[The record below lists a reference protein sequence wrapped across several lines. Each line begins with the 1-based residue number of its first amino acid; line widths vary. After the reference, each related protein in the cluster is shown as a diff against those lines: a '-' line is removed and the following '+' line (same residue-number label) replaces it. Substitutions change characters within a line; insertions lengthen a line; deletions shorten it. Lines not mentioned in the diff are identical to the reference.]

1 MNSPEKSKKIKEFVI
16 VEILLGALLFLRY
29 YEAWVHRINGTMMAF
44 SYKYGFISR
53 GLIGTLYQGLDKILP
68 FDMISYEAC
77 VMYTLVITLIFYGTV
92 LGLFVLCLK
101 KAKEDYID
109 VMRYIMLFFTI
120 FTVPMFASHYNF
132 GRLDIYCIFLS
143 IIGAMLLIKGK
154 AEWLLIPISAL
165 GVMVHQGYVFMFFN
179 IILVLLLYQILSTEG
194 KDRKK
199 YFAIFALSLIVAS
212 ILFFWF
218 ELFSHA
224 NGEGI
229 YEEIVATAKHLC
241 KDGKI
246 HQDVVDKEILG
257 IDLSDREVEFHRMNA
272 VQFPIFV
279 VLMIPYI
286 LLLVRFF
293 KGLISQAAEKID
305 KAKYLFVAI
314 GAGTILPDLLLKV
327 DFGRWMYAI
336 IAYYCVVLLALFAM
350 GDEHVAKAF
359 AGEVARIKKHGF
371 AAVVLLVYPLIFQP
385 LWDVAICSVVAKLA
399 GYINTGL
406 GLGWWS

>member
-1 MNSPEKSKKIKEFVI
+1 
-16 VEILLGALLFLRY
+16 
-29 YEAWVHRINGTMMAF
+29 MM
-44 SYKYGFISR
+44 
-53 GLIGTLYQGLDKILP
+53 TYQ
-68 FDMISYEAC
+68 EC
-77 VMYTLVITLIFYGTV
+77 VGYTLVITLLFYETV

-101 KAKEDYID
+101 RARAQYLD
-109 VMRYIMLFFTI
+109 VMRYLMFFLTI

-132 GRLDIYCIFLS
+132 GRLDIYCVFLS
-143 IIGAMLLIKGK
+143 LLGAMLLIQGK
-154 AEWLLIPISAL
+154 AEWLLIPISAF

-179 IILVLLLYQILSTEG
+179 IILVLLMYKILSTEG
-194 KDRKK
+194 KERKK
-199 YFAIFALSLIVAS
+199 YITIFALSLLVAC

-224 NGEGI
+224 NGNGI
-229 YEEIVATAKHLC
+229 YEEIVANAKKLC
-241 KDGKI
+241 KNGKI

-257 IDLSDREVEFHRMNA
+257 IDLTGREVKYHRMNA

-279 VLMIPYI
+279 LLMLPYI

-293 KGLISQAAEKID
+293 KGLVAQAAEKKD
-305 KAKYLFVAI
+305 KIKYILAAI

-350 GDEHVAKAF
+350 GDEAVGKQF
-359 AGEVARIKKHGF
+359 CLQIDRVKKHGF
-371 AAVVLLVYPLIFQP
+371 AAAVMLLYPLVLQP

-406 GLGWWS
+406 GLGWW

>member
-1 MNSPEKSKKIKEFVI
+1 MEISEKNKKIKEFVL
-16 VEILLGALLFLRY
+16 VEILFGAILFLRY

-53 GLIGTLYQGLDKILP
+53 GLIGSIYQGLDKILP
-68 FDMISYEAC
+68 VKMMNYQAC
-77 VMYTLVITLIFYGTV
+77 VGYTLVITLLFYATV
-92 LGLFVLCLK
+92 LGFFVLCLK
-101 KAKEDYID
+101 KARAEYVDA
-109 VMRYIMLFFTI
+109 MRYIMLFFTI

-132 GRLDIYCIFLS
+132 GRLDIYCVFLS
-143 IIGAMLLIKGK
+143 ILGVVLLIRGK

-179 IILVLLLYQILSTEG
+179 IILVLLMYKILSTEG
-194 KDRKK
+194 RERQK
-199 YFAIFALSLIVAS
+199 YIAVFGLSLVVAAV
-212 ILFFWF
+212 LFFWF

-224 NGEGI
+224 NGNGI
-229 YEEIVATAKHLC
+229 YEEIVANAKKLC
-241 KDGKI
+241 KNGKI

-257 IDLSDREVEFHRMNA
+257 IDLTGREVEFHRMNA

-279 VLMIPYI
+279 LLMLPYI

-293 KGLISQAAEKID
+293 KGLVVQAAEKKD
-305 KAKYLFVAI
+305 KIKYIFAAI

-350 GDEHVAKAF
+350 GDEAVGKQF
-359 AGEVARIKKHGF
+359 CLQIDRVKKHGF
-371 AAVVLLVYPLIFQP
+371 AAAVMLLYPLVLQP

-406 GLGWWS
+406 GLGWW

>member
-1 MNSPEKSKKIKEFVI
+1 ML
-16 VEILLGALLFLRY
+16 VEILFGAILFLRY

-53 GLIGTLYQGLDKILP
+53 GLIGSIYQGLDKILP
-68 FDMISYEAC
+68 VNMMNYQAC
-77 VMYTLVITLIFYGTV
+77 VGYTLVITLLFYATV
-92 LGLFVLCLK
+92 LGFFVLCLK
-101 KAKEDYID
+101 KARAEYVDA
-109 VMRYIMLFFTI
+109 MRYIMLFFTI

-132 GRLDIYCIFLS
+132 GRLDIYCVFLS
-143 IIGAMLLIKGK
+143 ILGVVLLIRGK

-179 IILVLLLYQILSTEG
+179 IILVLLMYKILSTEG
-194 KDRKK
+194 RERQK
-199 YFAIFALSLIVAS
+199 YIAVFVLSLVVAAV
-212 ILFFWF
+212 LFFWF

-224 NGEGI
+224 NGNGI
-229 YEEIVATAKHLC
+229 YGEIVANAKKLC
-241 KDGKI
+241 KNGKI

-257 IDLSDREVEFHRMNA
+257 IDLTGREVEFHRMNA

-279 VLMIPYI
+279 LLMLPYI

-293 KGLISQAAEKID
+293 KGLVAQAAEKKD
-305 KAKYLFVAI
+305 KIKYIFAAI

-350 GDEHVAKAF
+350 GDEAVGKQF
-359 AGEVARIKKHGF
+359 CLQIDRVKKHGF
-371 AAVVLLVYPLIFQP
+371 AAAVMLLYPLVLQP

-406 GLGWWS
+406 GLGWW

>member
-1 MNSPEKSKKIKEFVI
+1 MEIAEKNKKIKEFVL
-16 VEILLGALLFLRY
+16 VEILFGAILFLRY

-53 GLIGTLYQGLDKILP
+53 GLIGSIYQGMDKILP
-68 FDMISYEAC
+68 VNMMNYQAC
-77 VMYTLVITLIFYGTV
+77 VGYTLVITLLFYATV
-92 LGLFVLCLK
+92 LGFFVLCLK
-101 KAKEDYID
+101 KARAEYVDA
-109 VMRYIMLFFTI
+109 MRYIMLFFTI

-132 GRLDIYCIFLS
+132 GRLDIYCVFLS
-143 IIGAMLLIKGK
+143 ILGVVLLIRGK

-179 IILVLLLYQILSTEG
+179 IILVLLMYKILSTEG
-194 KDRKK
+194 RERQK
-199 YFAIFALSLIVAS
+199 YIAVFGLSLVVAAV
-212 ILFFWF
+212 LFFWF

-224 NGEGI
+224 NGNGI
-229 YEEIVATAKHLC
+229 YEEIVANAKKLC
-241 KDGKI
+241 KNGKI

-257 IDLSDREVEFHRMNA
+257 IDLTGREVEFHRMNA

-279 VLMIPYI
+279 LLMLPYI
-286 LLLVRFF
+286 LLLVHFF
-293 KGLISQAAEKID
+293 KGLVAQAAEKKD
-305 KAKYLFVAI
+305 KIKYIFAAI

-350 GDEHVAKAF
+350 GDEAVGKQF
-359 AGEVARIKKHGF
+359 CLQIDRVKKHGF
-371 AAVVLLVYPLIFQP
+371 AAAVMLLYPLVLQP

-406 GLGWWS
+406 GLGWW

>member
-1 MNSPEKSKKIKEFVI
+1 METAEKNRKIKEFVI
-16 VEILLGALLFLRY
+16 AEVLFGALLFLRY

-53 GLIGTLYQGLDKILP
+53 GLIGTIYQGLDKILP
-68 FDMISYEAC
+68 VNMMTYQAC
-77 VMYTLVITLIFYGTV
+77 VGYTLIITLLFYATM

-101 KAKEDYID
+101 RAKAEYLD
-109 VMRYIMLFFTI
+109 VMRYLMLFLTI

-132 GRLDIYCIFLS
+132 GRLDIYCVFLS
-143 IIGAMLLIKGK
+143 LLGAMLLIQGK

-179 IILVLLLYQILSTEG
+179 IILVLLMYKILSTEG
-194 KDRKK
+194 KERKK
-199 YFAIFALSLIVAS
+199 YITIFALSLLVAC

-224 NGEGI
+224 NGNGI
-229 YEEIVATAKHLC
+229 YEEIVANAKKLC
-241 KDGKI
+241 KNGKI

-257 IDLSDREVEFHRMNA
+257 IDLTGREVKYHRMNA
-272 VQFPIFV
+272 VQFPIFIL
-279 VLMIPYI
+279 LMLPYI
-286 LLLVRFF
+286 LLMVRFF
-293 KGLISQAAEKID
+293 KGLIAQAIEKKD
-305 KAKYLFVAI
+305 KIKYIFVAI

-336 IAYYCVVLLALFAM
+336 IVYYCVVLLALFAM
-350 GDEHVAKAF
+350 GDEAVGRQFVLAV
-359 AGEVARIKKHGF
+359 ERIKKHGF
-371 AAVVLLVYPLIFQP
+371 AALVMLLYPLIFQP

-406 GLGWWS
+406 GLGWW

>member
-1 MNSPEKSKKIKEFVI
+1 MEIAEKNKKIKEFVL
-16 VEILLGALLFLRY
+16 VEILFGAILFLRY

-53 GLIGTLYQGLDKILP
+53 GLIGSIYQGLDKILP
-68 FDMISYEAC
+68 VNMMNYQAC
-77 VMYTLVITLIFYGTV
+77 VGYTLVITLLFYATV
-92 LGLFVLCLK
+92 LGFFVLCLK
-101 KAKEDYID
+101 KARAEYVDA
-109 VMRYIMLFFTI
+109 MRYIMLFFTI

-132 GRLDIYCIFLS
+132 GRLDIYCVFLS
-143 IIGAMLLIKGK
+143 ILGVVLLIRGK

-165 GVMVHQGYVFMFFN
+165 GVMVHQGYIFMFFN
-179 IILVLLLYQILSTEG
+179 IILVLLMYKILSTEG
-194 KDRKK
+194 RERQK
-199 YFAIFALSLIVAS
+199 YIAVFGLSLVVAAV
-212 ILFFWF
+212 LFFWF

-224 NGEGI
+224 NGNGI
-229 YEEIVATAKHLC
+229 YEEIVANAKKLC
-241 KDGKI
+241 KNGKI

-257 IDLSDREVEFHRMNA
+257 IDLTGREVEFHRMNA

-279 VLMIPYI
+279 LLMLPYI

-293 KGLISQAAEKID
+293 KGLVAQAAEKKD
-305 KAKYLFVAI
+305 KIKYIFAAI

-350 GDEHVAKAF
+350 GDEAVGKQF
-359 AGEVARIKKHGF
+359 CLQIDRVKKHGF
-371 AAVVLLVYPLIFQP
+371 AAAVMLLYPLVLQP

-406 GLGWWS
+406 GWW

>member
-1 MNSPEKSKKIKEFVI
+1 MEIAEKNKKIKEFVL
-16 VEILLGALLFLRY
+16 VEILFGAILFLRY

-53 GLIGTLYQGLDKILP
+53 GLIGSIYQGLDKILP
-68 FDMISYEAC
+68 VNMMNYQAC
-77 VMYTLVITLIFYGTV
+77 VGYTLVITLLFYATV
-92 LGLFVLCLK
+92 LGFFVLCLK
-101 KAKEDYID
+101 KARAEYVDA
-109 VMRYIMLFFTI
+109 MRYIMLFFTI

-132 GRLDIYCIFLS
+132 GRLDIYCVFLS
-143 IIGAMLLIKGK
+143 ILGVVLLIRGK

-179 IILVLLLYQILSTEG
+179 IILVLLMYKILSTEG
-194 KDRKK
+194 RERQK
-199 YFAIFALSLIVAS
+199 YIAVFVLSLVVAAV
-212 ILFFWF
+212 LFFWF

-224 NGEGI
+224 NGNGI
-229 YEEIVATAKHLC
+229 YGEIVANAKKLC
-241 KDGKI
+241 KNGKI

-257 IDLSDREVEFHRMNA
+257 IDLTGREVEFHRMNA

-279 VLMIPYI
+279 LLMLPYI

-293 KGLISQAAEKID
+293 KGLVAQAAEKKD
-305 KAKYLFVAI
+305 KIKYIFAAI

-350 GDEHVAKAF
+350 GDEAVGKQF
-359 AGEVARIKKHGF
+359 CLQIDRVKKHGF
-371 AAVVLLVYPLIFQP
+371 AAAVMLLYPLVLQP

-406 GLGWWS
+406 GLGWW

>member
-1 MNSPEKSKKIKEFVI
+1 MEIAEKNKKIKEFVL
-16 VEILLGALLFLRY
+16 VEILFGAILFLRY

-53 GLIGTLYQGLDKILP
+53 GLIGSIYQGLDKILP
-68 FDMISYEAC
+68 VNMMNYQAC
-77 VMYTLVITLIFYGTV
+77 VGYTLVITLLFYATV
-92 LGLFVLCLK
+92 LGFFVLCLK
-101 KAKEDYID
+101 KARAEYVDA
-109 VMRYIMLFFTI
+109 MRYIMLFFTI

-132 GRLDIYCIFLS
+132 GRLDIYCVFLS
-143 IIGAMLLIKGK
+143 ILGVVLLIRGK
-154 AEWLLIPISAL
+154 AEWLLIPISVL

-179 IILVLLLYQILSTEG
+179 IILVLLMYKILSTEG
-194 KDRKK
+194 RERQK
-199 YFAIFALSLIVAS
+199 YIAVFGLSLVVAAV
-212 ILFFWF
+212 LFFWF

-224 NGEGI
+224 NGNGI
-229 YEEIVATAKHLC
+229 YEEIVANAKKLC
-241 KDGKI
+241 KNGKI

-257 IDLSDREVEFHRMNA
+257 IDLTGREVEFHRMNA

-279 VLMIPYI
+279 LLMLPYI

-293 KGLISQAAEKID
+293 KGLVAQAAEKKD
-305 KAKYLFVAI
+305 KIKYIFAAI

-350 GDEHVAKAF
+350 GDEAVGKQF
-359 AGEVARIKKHGF
+359 CLQIDRVKKHGF
-371 AAVVLLVYPLIFQP
+371 AAAVMLLYPLVLQP

-406 GLGWWS
+406 GLGWW

>member
-1 MNSPEKSKKIKEFVI
+1 MEIAEKNKKIKEFVL
-16 VEILLGALLFLRY
+16 VEILFGAILFLRY

-53 GLIGTLYQGLDKILP
+53 GLIGSIYQGLDKILP
-68 FDMISYEAC
+68 VNMMNYQAC
-77 VMYTLVITLIFYGTV
+77 VGYTLVITLLFYATV
-92 LGLFVLCLK
+92 LGFFVLCLK
-101 KAKEDYID
+101 KARAEYVDA
-109 VMRYIMLFFTI
+109 MRYIMLFFTI

-132 GRLDIYCIFLS
+132 GRLDIYCVFLS
-143 IIGAMLLIKGK
+143 ILGVVLLIRGK

-179 IILVLLLYQILSTEG
+179 IILVLLMYKILSTEG
-194 KDRKK
+194 RERQK
-199 YFAIFALSLIVAS
+199 YIAVFGLSLVVAAV
-212 ILFFWF
+212 LFFWF

-224 NGEGI
+224 NGNGI
-229 YEEIVATAKHLC
+229 YEEIVANAKKLC
-241 KDGKI
+241 KNGKI

-257 IDLSDREVEFHRMNA
+257 IDLTGREVEFHRMNA

-279 VLMIPYI
+279 LLMLPYI

-293 KGLISQAAEKID
+293 KGLVAQAAEKKD
-305 KAKYLFVAI
+305 KIKYIFAAI

-350 GDEHVAKAF
+350 GDEAVGKQF
-359 AGEVARIKKHGF
+359 CLQIDRVKKHGF
-371 AAVVLLVYPLIFQP
+371 AAAVMLLYPLVLQP

-406 GLGWWS
+406 GLGWW